1 MQASTTR
8 KKKIGTDARKT
19 RARYIHDTEMQ
30 PLLGGGKERH
40 SKKDPINVVGEITI
54 SFKKF
59 MRDITES
66 RIRNAIIQELEVD
79 LPRLCV
85 LFIYDNIT
93 AQRKVCRVSNLND
106 FVENICFLQNIYNA
120 RLYFL
125 SFFCTQ
131 AIFFTPFVE
140 LRTRYEALEKD
151 IYLLD
156 SEDSIKCVK
165 LTFSKNCIFAL
176 VLGEFEQVDISDP
189 EPKAE
194 AETPRRVLKKIEFSV
209 SCIIEHM
216 LWPADVSLKWV
227 EKQNGPVENRVTR
240 KLAP

>member
-8 KKKIGTDARKT
+8 KKNIGKDVCNT
-19 RARYIHDTEMQ
+19 RAGYIHDKEMQ
-30 PLLGGGKERH
+30 MLDGGKERH
-40 SKKDPINVVGEITI
+40 SKKDPINIVGEIAI
-54 SFKKF
+54 PFKKF
-59 MRDITES
+59 IRDITES
-66 RIRNAIIQELEVD
+66 RMRNAIVQELEVD

-93 AQRKVCRVSNLND
+93 AQRKVCRITNLND
-106 FVENICFLQNIYNA
+106 FVENIFFLQNIYNA

-131 AIFFTPFVE
+131 AIFFAPFVE

-189 EPKAE
+189 EADPQA
-194 AETPRRVLKKIEFSV
+194 PRRVLKKIEFSV

-227 EKQNGPVENRVTR
+227 EKQNGLVKNCVTR

>member
-1 MQASTTR
+1 MQAGTTR
-8 KKKIGTDARKT
+8 KKKIGKDACNT
-19 RARYIHDTEMQ
+19 RARYIHDKEMQ
-30 PLLGGGKERH
+30 PLLDGEKERH
-40 SKKDPINVVGEITI
+40 SKNDPINTVGEIAI

-59 MRDITES
+59 IKVP

-106 FVENICFLQNIYNA
+106 FVENIFFLQNIYNA

-131 AIFFTPFVE
+131 AIFFAPFVE

-165 LTFSKNCIFAL
+165 LTFSKNCIFVL

-189 EPKAE
+189 EAQ
-194 AETPRRVLKKIEFSV
+194 APRRVLKKIEFSV

-227 EKQNGPVENRVTR
+227 EKQNGPVKNRVTR